1 MNSKVLTI
9 VISYF
14 DKPWNLRMFIEN
26 WIFIAQSHKEDI
38 EIFILDNSSEFELSA
53 KKLLEGVELPVNIK
67 LIQNSVNVGMLGN
80 LFVGSY
86 LGSANYIWFIGDD
99 DYVISSNIQ
108 KILCEVKKSEFDII
122 NLNYDLNNHQI
133 KDKIPIEE
141 YLKFSIRLESNNYLL
156 KGSAIELAAVTENFY
171 TGIYSAIL
179 RRSIAVKAY
188 KCFSPE
194 LFKSIK
200 GCVPLTHYILKE
212 KAQFIKT
219 LFIEDKSVV
228 ANINSSWHEYLLAW
242 SVARIPEV
250 HLQFLDAGTP
260 ETAVLKWIKNH
271 DNTLKSGLEKLSE
284 LSAEEKEKFLL
295 KYRVD
300 LQAIDLYKQYI
311 EK

>member
-14 DKPWNLRMFIEN
+14 NKPWNLRMFIEN

-122 NLNYDLNNHQI
+122 NLNYDLKLVTLTFSQLI
-133 KDKIPIEE
+133 CIF
-141 YLKFSIRLESNNYLL
+141 LKF
-156 KGSAIELAAVTENFY
+156 
-171 TGIYSAIL
+171 
-179 RRSIAVKAY
+179 IAN
-188 KCFSPE
+188 
-194 LFKSIK
+194 
-200 GCVPLTHYILKE
+200 PL
-212 KAQFIKT
+212 
-219 LFIEDKSVV
+219 
-228 ANINSSWHEYLLAW
+228 
-242 SVARIPEV
+242 
-250 HLQFLDAGTP
+250 
-260 ETAVLKWIKNH
+260 
-271 DNTLKSGLEKLSE
+271 
-284 LSAEEKEKFLL
+284 
-295 KYRVD
+295 
-300 LQAIDLYKQYI
+300 
-311 EK
+311 